1 MLYRFNFYRVQDIAL
16 KVCSVCLL
24 FISIILFQSLI
35 IDGSL
40 SGKIGNILVDSLSP
54 FIGLVGLWIFVI
66 IGFILSFILLFETDE
81 LCSVDTS
88 KFKDKIVSSLKFSYP
103 KNKIKSLPPKLSR
116 SHEQKVTVKEVGD
129 TAEIL
134 IEEENEIQQPIF
146 EEQPISQKQWAG
158 FPLMEHRTWLKLQGR
173 ITKLLKG

>member
-35 IDGSL
+35 IDGNL

-54 FIGLVGLWIFVI
+54 FVGLAGLWIFVI
-66 IGFILSFILLFETDE
+66 VGFVISFILLFDTDE
-81 LCSVDTS
+81 LFNINTS
-88 KFKDKIVSSLKFSYP
+88 KFKETIVSSLKFSYP

-129 TAEIL
+129 TAEIF
-134 IEEENEIQQPIF
+134 IEEENKIQQPIF
-146 EEQPISQKQWAG
+146 ENPE
-158 FPLMEHRTWLKLQGR
+158 
-173 ITKLLKG
+173 LLKHTHTL